1 MQYPGSA
8 CLQSVFVYYNLYDQ
22 NEVVNCTKPSLSID
36 IPRFILKLIDATH
49 FWDDDK

>member
-1 MQYPGSA
+1 MPCPGSA

-22 NEVVNCTKPSLSID
+22 NEVVDCTKPSFPID

-49 FWDDDK
+49 FGDDDK